1 MRGKKYSDEIKEQAY
16 ALYAV
21 SGNIAEVSKAIG
33 VPANTISTWI
43 KNKPPDKFDELRDEK
58 KRDFIKQASEIIDKG
73 MILLDQRFER
83 ALEHE
88 HELDLIIDQVF
99 TADKD
104 EISQKEKERLVQKI
118 RALQLYDVKAITTAI
133 GTLYDKRALAKGEST
148 DNMSVQIKLPEGAD
162 EYAG

>member
-58 KRDFIKQASEIIDKG
+58 KRDFIKQASEIID
-73 MILLDQRFER
+73 IALDRLKTE
-83 ALEHE
+83 LEDE
-88 HELDLIIDQVF
+88 E
-99 TADKD
+99 KD
-104 EISQKEKERLVQKI
+104 IPINHL
-118 RALQLYDVKAITTAI
+118 TTAI